1 MPILTHTKA
10 KTWRV
15 RMGIIFSVIAGA
27 AMSVQGVFNTRLG
40 DKIGLYESN
49 LLVQGAAFLLSVL
62 AWLILGNGSF
72 GALREVNRLYL
83 TGGIL
88 GILIT
93 VAVMLSIKGLS
104 PSVAISVILVSQLL
118 VAVLI
123 DIFGLFDTP
132 KAPLRWQQVVGAVLC
147 FCGILLIKW
156 KKAV

>member
-1 MPILTHTKA
+1 
-10 KTWRV
+10 
-15 RMGIIFSVIAGA
+15 MGIIFSVIAGA
-27 AMSVQGVFNTRLG
+27 AMSIQGVFNTRLG

-49 LLVQGAAFLLSVL
+49 LLVQGGAFLLSVL
-62 AWLILGNGSF
+62 AWLILGDGRF

-132 KAPLRWQQVVGAVLC
+132 KIALTWHQVLGAVLMIG
-147 FCGILLIKW
+147 GIVLIKW
-156 KKAV
+156 KKVI